1 MSMDSIHFDRARR
14 SIKDHLEPGQ
24 DGRDAERTAIVD
36 IVADLMHECHE
47 LSVPWNFVEA
57 SCVGQ
62 RISDLRHYCFLQ
74 KHDWEAIEES
84 ANGHFVAEINGWT

>member
-1 MSMDSIHFDRARR
+1 MSIDSIHFARAR
-14 SIKDHLEPGQ
+14 ILIEDHLEPGL
-24 DGRDAERTAIVD
+24 DGRDAEHTAIVD

-47 LSVPWNFVEA
+47 LSIPWQFVEA
-57 SCVGQ
+57 SCVGPM
-62 RISDLRHYCFLQ
+62 ISDLRHYCFLQ